1 MTERIETHALGP
13 CYRVHRKLADAA
25 ALLSRR
31 LAGVHDDAD
40 LLQLG
45 ASCMRIAA
53 DHALQAMEARQ
64 ALRSWRECALAERQI
79 RLGTFRLLRDGCID
93 NAVYDDLF
101 RLATQAA
108 RIREDERLR
117 ARRQLLRLDIV

>member
-13 CYRVHRKLADAA
+13 CYRLHRKLADAA
-25 ALLSRR
+25 AVLSRR
-31 LAGVHDDAD
+31 LAGLHEDAD

-53 DHALQAMEARQ
+53 DHALQSTDARHT
-64 ALRSWRECALAERQI
+64 LRSWRECALAERQI
-79 RLGTFRLLRDGCID
+79 RLGVYRLLRDGCVE

-101 RLATQAA
+101 RLAAQAA
-108 RIREDERLR
+108 RMREDERQR
-117 ARRQLLRLDIV
+117 VRRQLLRLDIV

>member
-13 CYRVHRKLADAA
+13 CYRLHRKLADAA
-25 ALLSRR
+25 AMLSRR

-53 DHALQAMEARQ
+53 DHALQSTDARHT
-64 ALRSWRECALAERQI
+64 LRSWRECALAERQI
-79 RLGTFRLLRDGCID
+79 RLGIYRLLREGCID
-93 NAVYDDLF
+93 SGVYDELF
-101 RLATQAA
+101 QLAAQVA
-108 RIREDERLR
+108 RMREDERLR
-117 ARRQLLRLDIV
+117 VRRQLLRIDIV